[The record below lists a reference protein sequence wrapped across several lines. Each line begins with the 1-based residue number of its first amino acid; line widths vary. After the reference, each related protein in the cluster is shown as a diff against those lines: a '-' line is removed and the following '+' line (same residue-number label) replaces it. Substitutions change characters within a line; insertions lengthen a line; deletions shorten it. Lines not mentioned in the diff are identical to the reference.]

1 MTAKHGFRRLLIIS
15 NKSSDQHVW
24 GGPLILSVQQTGEGA
39 CKRSG
44 QEGEIVEFF
53 KNNCSFN
60 IKKKRPALYAL
71 CTRGLN
77 FFPCLQDFPEFSQ
90 VLLLIRLA
98 PEPLKPQLHEQQ
110 TFFRKKEKSPPYSP
124 QLQSNT
130 ENKGEKGGASICK

>member
-1 MTAKHGFRRLLIIS
+1 MGDT
-15 NKSSDQHVW
+15 
-24 GGPLILSVQQTGEGA
+24 
-39 CKRSG
+39 KRSG
-44 QEGEIVEFF
+44 DEGEIVEFS

-71 CTRGLN
+71 CIKGLN

-110 TFFRKKEKSPPYSP
+110 TFFRKKEKCPLLPP
-124 QLQSNT
+124 LQSNT
-130 ENKGEKGGASICK
+130 ENKGEKEGASICK